1 MFRPFAELARLWKTS
16 SLRTQLVVMT
26 SGLMLVTVVVTAALT
41 ASLFRQELVR
51 QIDEDLFL
59 NRNNVSYYLLDS
71 LDASTPYTFSPQSI
85 LRFYGELQDN
95 EGRIVANTSLPGSTV
110 DAPDIPDLTAEQVAA
125 RGNAAFEVS
134 GTSEDSRGWRVQMYR
149 LESGDGSLAIALP
162 LEPVHSS
169 VDRVTSLVA
178 TIGLLATLGAS
189 VISYAVATRAFR
201 PLLRVERTAAQIAAG
216 DLSRRVE
223 NGPPDTEV
231 GRLSRSLN
239 AMLAHI
245 ESAFRSKEKSEER
258 MRRFIQDASH
268 ELRTPLVTIRGFS
281 ELYRHG
287 GITDPEDVGTA
298 MGRIEGEAKRM
309 GQLVEDLLTLA
320 RLDEQRPLE
329 HEHVDLLLLA
339 HDAVMDARVNAADRE
354 VTLVGLDGG
363 KATSAPT
370 LGDEGRLRQVI
381 ANLVTNALRYT
392 PEGTPLEIAVGTVDV
407 LEGSVDHTGQHTGRA
422 RDSVIEVRDHG
433 PGISEEDAA
442 RVFERFYRADSSR
455 HRETGG
461 TGLGLAIVAAIVA
474 QHDGTVRLRETAGGG
489 ATLSVRLPWD
499 ATAAPPDDDPESEDE
514 AEEGGEQDGT
524 GSGAAGRAAGSD
536 ASPAGR
542 GGEQLSSKPP
552 SGSGSTAS
560 AGRRRGTPPRP
571 AQAPTVRSSSTFRR
585 FRSQRRRPRS

>member
-1 MFRPFAELARLWKTS
+1 MRQGPGFHPFAELARLWKTS

-26 SGLMLVTVVVTAALT
+26 SGLMLLTVVVTAALT

-51 QIDEDLFL
+51 QIDEDLFV
-59 NRNNVSYYLLDS
+59 NRNDVSYYLLDS
-71 LDASTPYTFSPQSI
+71 LNTNTPYNFSPQSI
-85 LRFYGELQDN
+85 IRFYGELQDN
-95 EGRIVANTSLPGSTV
+95 EGQALANTSIQGSAADTPALPS
-110 DAPDIPDLTAEQVAA
+110 LTAQQVAE
-125 RGNAAFEVS
+125 RGNEAFEVP
-134 GTSEDSRGWRVQMYR
+134 GTAQDSRGWRVQMYR
-149 LESGDGSLAIALP
+149 LQSGDGSLAIALP
-162 LEPVHSS
+162 LSPVHSS

-216 DLSRRVE
+216 DLSLRVE

-239 AMLAHI
+239 AMLSHI

-298 MGRIEGEAKRM
+298 MGRIESEAKRM

-329 HEHVDLLLLA
+329 HEPVDLLMLA
-339 HDAVMDARVNAADRE
+339 HDTVMDARVNASDRV

-370 LGDEGRLRQVI
+370 LGDEGRLRQVLV
-381 ANLVTNALRYT
+381 NLVTNALRYT

-407 LEGSVDHTGQHTGRA
+407 LEGSIDRSGQHTGRA

-433 PGISEEDAA
+433 PGISDEDAT

-474 QHDGTVRLRETAGGG
+474 QHDGTVRLRETPGGG

-499 ATAAPPDDDPESEDE
+499 DTATMDHDGDETQDQAAPADASTASGATARTQLESE
-514 AEEGGEQDGT
+514 
-524 GSGAAGRAAGSD
+524 GAGQAGS
-536 ASPAGR
+536 
-542 GGEQLSSKPP
+542 KNHT
-552 SGSGSTAS
+552 SGSGSSTPAQ
-560 AGRRRGTPPRP
+560 RRSQAPPRP

-585 FRSQRRRPRS
+585 IRGPRRRPRS